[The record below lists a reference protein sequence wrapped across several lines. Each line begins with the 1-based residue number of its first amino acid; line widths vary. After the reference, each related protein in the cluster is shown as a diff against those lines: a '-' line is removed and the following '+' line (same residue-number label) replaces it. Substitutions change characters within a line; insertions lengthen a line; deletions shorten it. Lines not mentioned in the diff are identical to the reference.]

1 MPVVHQIQL
10 SVNGKNEQDKNKNI
24 GRKTKQQN
32 MLMDTVIQKIAS
44 TRK

>member
-1 MPVVHQIQL
+1 MPLVHQIQL
-10 SVNGKNEQDKNKNI
+10 GVNGKNEQDKNKNI

-44 TRK
+44 ICQ

>member
-1 MPVVHQIQL
+1 ME
-10 SVNGKNEQDKNKNI
+10 KNEQDKNKNI

-44 TRK
+44 ICK

>member
-1 MPVVHQIQL
+1 MPIVHQIQL
-10 SVNGKNEQDKNKNI
+10 GVNGKNEQDKNKNI

-44 TRK
+44 TCK

>member
-1 MPVVHQIQL
+1 MPLVHQIQL
-10 SVNGKNEQDKNKNI
+10 GVNGKNEQDKNKNI

-44 TRK
+44 ICK